1 MVGGGR
7 WVVSCGHSGTC
18 RIWNGIARI
27 CTFKSSSSFP
37 QKKKKVFTDCTYEAY
52 LLELGI

>member
-18 RIWNGIARI
+18 RIWNSQNLHVQVIQQ
-27 CTFKSSSSFP
+27 FSS
-37 QKKKKVFTDCTYEAY
+37 KKKKVFTDCTYEAY